1 MSEHSGERLGNEYIA
16 SFDVH
21 GTIIDVDRAYLLT
34 CEGKLVDDAGG
45 VRIGL
50 SNEKDMICAV
60 PSPEEALRIADS
72 IRDAAHAA
80 IAARKPGVVPDGV
93 PSEWTGEAGPV

>member
-1 MSEHSGERLGNEYIA
+1 MNKPSDERLGNEYIA

-34 CEGKLVDDAGG
+34 SGGKPVDDAGG
-45 VRIGL
+45 VHIGL

-72 IRDAAHAA
+72 IRDAAHKA

-93 PSEWTGEAGPV
+93 PAEWTDGPV